1 MVVPWAWTSSEAV
14 QEEPMTNTTA
24 AATKPPAPKTTAKAT
39 DATPSADPMATEPM
53 ARSHGEAMLAGLR
66 KPLYAYVGAGD
77 LALEKLREIP
87 MEWSEITAAL
97 SDEAA
102 KVQEAMSAEMSRLHE
117 QLSVE
122 KLQAT
127 LTVEQLRELPE
138 QATELRSQFQ
148 DHAMA
153 LGDQAGDLYQD
164 LVARGAESVNLYE
177 ALICTYY

>member
-1 MVVPWAWTSSEAV
+1 
-14 QEEPMTNTTA
+14 MTTTTA

-39 DATPSADPMATEPM
+39 DATPSAHPMAPEPM
-53 ARSHGEAMLAGLR
+53 ARWHGEAMLAELR

-102 KVQEAMSAEMSRLHE
+102 KVQEAMSAEMSRLQVH
-117 QLSVE
+117 LSVE

-127 LTVEQLRELPE
+127 LTVRELPE
-138 QATELRSQFQ
+138 QATELRSQFQFQ

-164 LVARGAESVNLYE
+164 LVARGERVVESRR
-177 ALICTYY
+177 

>member
-1 MVVPWAWTSSEAV
+1 
-14 QEEPMTNTTA
+14 MTNTTA

-39 DATPSADPMATEPM
+39 DATPSAHPMAPKPM

-102 KVQEAMSAEMSRLHE
+102 KVQEAMSAEMSRLQVH
-117 QLSVE
+117 LSVE

-164 LVARGAESVNLYE
+164 LVARGERVVESRR
-177 ALICTYY
+177 

>member
-1 MVVPWAWTSSEAV
+1 
-14 QEEPMTNTTA
+14 MTTTTGA
-24 AATKPPAPKTTAKAT
+24 AATKPRATKTTAKAT
-39 DATPSADPMATEPM
+39 DATPSAHPMAPKPM
-53 ARSHGEAMLAGLR
+53 ARWHGEAMLAGLR

-122 KLQAT
+122 
-127 LTVEQLRELPE
+127 QLRELPE
-138 QATELRSQFQ
+138 QATELRLQLQ

-164 LVARGAESVNLYE
+164 LVARGERVVESRR
-177 ALICTYY
+177 

>member
-1 MVVPWAWTSSEAV
+1 MVVPWGTDASEAV
-14 QEEPMTNTTA
+14 QEEPMTTTTG
-24 AATKPPAPKTTAKAT
+24 AATKPRATKTTAKAT
-39 DATPSADPMATEPM
+39 DTTAGASPMVPEPM
-53 ARSHGEAMLAGLR
+53 ARWHGEAMLAELR
-66 KPLYAYVGAGD
+66 KPLYAYIGAGD
-77 LALEKLREIP
+77 LALEKLRKIP
-87 MEWSEITAAL
+87 TEWPQITAAL

-138 QATELRSQFQ
+138 QATELRSQLQ

-164 LVARGAESVNLYE
+164 LVARGERVVESRR
-177 ALICTYY
+177 

>member
-1 MVVPWAWTSSEAV
+1 
-14 QEEPMTNTTA
+14 MTTTTA
-24 AATKPPAPKTTAKAT
+24 AATKLPAPKTTANKAT
-39 DATPSADPMATEPM
+39 DATPSAHPMAPKPM
-53 ARSHGEAMLAGLR
+53 ARWHGEAILAGLR

-164 LVARGAESVNLYE
+164 LVARGQRVVESRR
-177 ALICTYY
+177 

>member
-1 MVVPWAWTSSEAV
+1 
-14 QEEPMTNTTA
+14 MTTTTGA
-24 AATKPPAPKTTAKAT
+24 AATKPRATKTTAKAT
-39 DATPSADPMATEPM
+39 DATPSAHPMAPKPM
-53 ARSHGEAMLAGLR
+53 ARWHGEAMLAGLR

-102 KVQEAMSAEMSRLHE
+102 KLQE

-138 QATELRSQFQ
+138 QATELRSQLQ

-164 LVARGAESVNLYE
+164 LVARGQRVVESRR
-177 ALICTYY
+177 